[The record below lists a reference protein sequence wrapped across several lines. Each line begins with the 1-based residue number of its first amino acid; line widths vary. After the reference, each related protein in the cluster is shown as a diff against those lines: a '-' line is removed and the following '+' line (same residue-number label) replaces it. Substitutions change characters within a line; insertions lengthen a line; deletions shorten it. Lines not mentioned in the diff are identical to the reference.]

1 MFMRRIGT
9 LLAAAALGLCAAF
22 PASAETTKVSIGYV
36 SAGDFITAFV
46 AKDEGI
52 FEKNGIDATLTQLTI
67 ATNGPAAVLSKSLD
81 ISMSTA
87 TILLEAAE
95 GGLDLVAIAGVS
107 RFYADNPKVSLVART
122 GSGIH
127 KAADFKGKTIG
138 VPGLNSVM
146 DVGVRTWL
154 KRNGV
159 ALGDVTFVEVVFP
172 RMKDMLTSRTV
183 DAVAVLEP
191 FRSAIIKGGVG
202 YNVVNYYSELN
213 PNALSALWISTREWA
228 TANPKLITAFRK
240 SLAEAAD
247 FIEKNPDKAKPIEKK
262 YLGFNSPIKPS
273 IALDL
278 NAGDLDFY
286 VKIITDLG
294 LLRHPVDAAKLVWP

>member
-1 MFMRRIGT
+1 MFMGRIGR
-9 LLAAAALGLCAAF
+9 LLAAAVLGLCATL
-22 PASAETTKVSIGYV
+22 PASAEGTKVSIGYV

-52 FEKNGIDATLTQLTI
+52 FEKNGIDATLTHLTI

-172 RMKDMLTSRTV
+172 RMKDLLTSQTV

-213 PNALSALWISTREWA
+213 PNALSALWITTREWA

-286 VKIITDLG
+286 MKIITDLG